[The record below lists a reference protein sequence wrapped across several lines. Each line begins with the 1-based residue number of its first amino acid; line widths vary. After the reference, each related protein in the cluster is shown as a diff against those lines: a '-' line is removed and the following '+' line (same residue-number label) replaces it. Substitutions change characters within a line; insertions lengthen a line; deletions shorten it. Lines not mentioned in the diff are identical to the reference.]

1 MFWDSQSSSCVYQS
15 LRNGHAWS
23 YVFCSKRSAIEQG
36 NVHVPPYF
44 LLHTCTNKCL
54 RCWYYHRQSWVMFFD
69 QFDGRLSFTLVTLYH
84 AWICVLWAK
93 GTCSLPLPP
102 SFFSLPP
109 PPLAPLLL
117 PLLPPHPTVLCI
129 SDFVVTHG
137 VFFDLRNLSGDESSF
152 PEIPRQER
160 QISESSQKNVSM
172 NNWLNFLGSSMVI
185 FGDKNAIQGHR

>member
-15 LRNGHAWS
+15 LRNGHAWR
-23 YVFCSKRSAIEQG
+23 YVFCSKSSAIEQG

-54 RCWYYHRQSWVMFFD
+54 RCWYYHKQSWVMFFD

-84 AWICVLWAK
+84 AWICILWAK

-102 SFFSLPP
+102 SFFSLSPP
-109 PPLAPLLL
+109 PCPPVAPSAT
-117 PLLPPHPTVLCI
+117 PTPHRALHIWFRSYSRRVFRFKK
-129 SDFVVTHG
+129 SFWWR
-137 VFFDLRNLSGDESSF
+137 VFFSWD
-152 PEIPRQER
+152 
-160 QISESSQKNVSM
+160 SESSQKNVSM
-172 NNWLNFLGSSMVI
+172 NNWLNYLGSSMVI

>member
-1 MFWDSQSSSCVYQS
+1 MFKMLILSQTKLGNVFRSIRWPFVIHTSYSLPCMDLCFMGKRDMFSSSS
-15 LRNGHAWS
+15 
-23 YVFCSKRSAIEQG
+23 
-36 NVHVPPYF
+36 PF
-44 LLHTCTNKCL
+44 LLL
-54 RCWYYHRQSWVMFFD
+54 
-69 QFDGRLSFTLVTLYH
+69 L
-84 AWICVLWAK
+84 A
-93 GTCSLPLPP
+93 
-102 SFFSLPP
+102 P

-172 NNWLNFLGSSMVI
+172 NNWLNYLGSSMVI
-185 FGDKNAIQGHR
+185 FGDKNVIQGHR